1 MYTGPSSTPID
12 GWISLAGGMAVF
24 AERTRRRH
32 PPEGG
37 GGESR
42 GGTGRRERLEDFIGG
57 VNASAARILIK
68 SNSRLRKLATGS
80 TVK

>member
-1 MYTGPSSTPID
+1 MYTGPSSSAID

-24 AERTRRRH
+24 AERRRLRRH
-32 PPEGG
+32 SRGEGG
-37 GGESR
+37 G
-42 GGTGRRERLEDFIGG
+42 GRRERLEDFIGG